1 MFRITGKEFHQILI
15 NVQALSDYLA
25 SIALDNPLFTE
36 SIDVGRR
43 VLIECILQEI
53 IDAQSIDILTWQK
66 RSQS

>member
-1 MFRITGKEFHQILI
+1 MGVFRITGKKEFHQILI

-43 VLIECILQEI
+43 VLIVYLQEI
-53 IDAQSIDILTWQK
+53 IDAQSIDT
-66 RSQS
+66 